1 MPQAFDIVRRLN
13 NLGQTRRE
21 QLSKERT
28 VDEALLLHT
37 NGCEEICANYF
48 LMCRALN
55 RAHCRSVQQSSWRTY
70 PTVILHNMNEM
81 SEVLAATEEAI
92 QAGDTC
98 ARLNELI
105 SRFAPEHSTGYPDRH
120 Y

>member
-37 NGCEEICANYF
+37 NGCEEIC
-48 LMCRALN
+48 ALN

-105 SRFAPEHSTGYPDRH
+105 SRFAPEHSTGYPE
-120 Y
+120 